1 MVYQDY
7 KNYAVGLQGLQRQIL
22 RLHCDYKKNLW
33 DYNKITKKKR
43 EDYKKITKKSVGI
56 IIHYRQWIGHICSP
70 GCDGLDG
77 WEGLDGWDGW
87 DGEQKCPSIFF
98 ISRYIKYYTYIY
110 IYIYKMS

>member
-1 MVYQDY
+1 MLVIYWDYKIYSRITVMVYRDY
-7 KNYAVGLQGLQRQIL
+7 KNYALGLQGFQGLQRQIL

-70 GCDGLDG
+70 ASALQYIAQIFG
-77 WEGLDGWDGW
+77 WMYVCIVL
-87 DGEQKCPSIFF
+87 K
-98 ISRYIKYYTYIY
+98 
-110 IYIYKMS
+110 

>member
-1 MVYQDY
+1 MVYRDY
-7 KNYAVGLQGLQRQIL
+7 KNYALGLQGLQGLQRQIL

-70 GCDGLDG
+70 APRGPVALC
-77 WEGLDGWDGW
+77 
-87 DGEQKCPSIFF
+87 KCNAP
-98 ISRYIKYYTYIY
+98 RKYGTQHETQYGTL
-110 IYIYKMS
+110 

>member
-1 MVYQDY
+1 MVYRDY
-7 KNYAVGLQGLQRQIL
+7 KNYALGLQGLQGLQRQIL

-70 GCDGLDG
+70 GLYEPTLRLCWLV
-77 WEGLDGWDGW
+77 
-87 DGEQKCPSIFF
+87 
-98 ISRYIKYYTYIY
+98 
-110 IYIYKMS
+110 